1 MNKLLFCLFLFM
13 GLRIAYSQPVSPELL
28 ANYRAAKT
36 DEEKGNILFNYI
48 NALSGKETNTT
59 DNTLSLLA
67 WFRKQNDEVGLDYT
81 NLLLTRILIGKGDYP
96 GSLNLV
102 FSVLPRFEKRED
114 SLGISKSYAI
124 ISAAYFDSKNYEQA
138 ADYTKKEIEL
148 LTNGDQAALSRA
160 YNGIGCIYG
169 EGGLPDSGMVYAQK
183 AVALDAAMKNNQ
195 QLALSIS
202 TLGENYIAAGEYE
215 IALPFLRRSS
225 DFYSTKKA
233 THGHRL
239 DAYLKND
246 FAQVFLATK
255 HFDSANHY
263 ANEALAVSIPA
274 GVKDQNMRSY
284 EYLYKSFEQTNQQD
298 SVNKYYRLAMTMKD
312 SLYNLEKIKAVQ
324 ALGFREELR
333 LQEKEAEKIKAEE
346 DRRTNIQYALIALG
360 IVSIIILFLLLSRSF
375 ITNTKLLDYFNVI
388 ALLIVFEFFNLLLHP
403 FLEKITNHS
412 PILMLLALV
421 LIAALLVPLHHRLE
435 KWATHTL
442 VEKNKAIR
450 LAEAKKTIEKLE
462 KKEIK

>member
-1 MNKLLFCLFLFM
+1 MNRLLFCLFLFIGFRM
-13 GLRIAYSQPVSPELL
+13 SYSQSMSPELQVK
-28 ANYRAAKT
+28 YRTTKT
-36 DEEKGNILFNYI
+36 DHEKGNVLFHYFSS
-48 NALSGKETNTT
+48 LSDKDSNTT
-59 DNTLSLLA
+59 NNILSLLS
-67 WFRKQNDEVGLDYT
+67 WFRKQKDEVGLNYT
-81 NLLLTRILIGKGDYP
+81 NLWLSRILYVKGDYP
-96 GSLNLV
+96 GSLNLA
-102 FSVLPRFEKRED
+102 FSVLPGFEKRQD
-114 SLGISKSYAI
+114 SLGISRSYSI
-124 ISAAYFDSKNYEQA
+124 ISGAYFDSKNYEQA
-138 ADYTKKEIEL
+138 AEYAKKEINL
-148 LTNGDQAALSRA
+148 LTTGDQATLSRA

-183 AVALDAAMKNNQ
+183 AVTLDAAMKNDQ
-195 QLALSIS
+195 QLALSTS
-202 TLGENYIAAGEYE
+202 TLGENYIAAGEYD

-225 DFYSTKKA
+225 DFYSSKRA
-233 THGHRL
+233 THGRRL

-255 HFDSANHY
+255 HFDSANYY
-263 ANEALAVSIPA
+263 ARKALAVSVPA
-274 GVKDQNMRSY
+274 DIKDQNMRSY

-312 SLYNLEKIKAVQ
+312 SIYDLEKIKAIQ

-346 DRRTNIQYALIALG
+346 ERQTNIQYALMALG
-360 IVSIIILFLLLSRSF
+360 IVSLIILFLLLSRSF
-375 ITNTKLLDYFNVI
+375 ITNTKVLDYFSII

-403 FLEKITNHS
+403 YLESITHHS
-412 PILMLLALV
+412 PVLMLLALV

-462 KKEIK
+462 KKEVM